1 MENRKVPNL
10 VDKARSLGTAVT
22 DWVTQ
27 DKFSKVTDEQFQARK
42 TICLSCPNWDNTG
55 YNNTGKC
62 KLCGC
67 SVMKL
72 YIPSAKCPDHP
83 PRWQPISVSS

>member
-1 MENRKVPNL
+1 MEDQKEPSL
-10 VDKARSLGTAVT
+10 IEKAKSLSNAVT
-22 DWVTQ
+22 DWATQ
-27 DKFSKVTDEQFQARK
+27 DKFTKVTDEQFQARK
-42 TICLSCPNWDNTG
+42 NICLSCPNWDSTA

-72 YIPSAKCPDHP
+72 YIPSAKCPDNP
-83 PRWQPISVSS
+83 PRWEHITVSS

>member
-1 MENRKVPNL
+1 MENQKEPNL

-42 TICLSCPNWDNTG
+42 TICLSCPNWDNAG

>member
-1 MENRKVPNL
+1 MENQKEPNL

-27 DKFSKVTDEQFQARK
+27 YKFSKVTDEQFQARK